1 VREWHDIGSRDQVER
16 DGRVILRVGGREIGV
31 LVDPS
36 DGRVKA
42 LRNRCPHVGSP
53 LCRGSV
59 RTREK
64 GGAPGLYALEDG
76 KVLRCPHHGWEFDLD
91 SGVCLDDPAMR
102 VAVYEVRE
110 VDGRVHVL
118 A

>member
-1 VREWHDIGSRDQVER
+1 MREWRDIASLEQVER
-16 DGRVILRVGGREIGV
+16 DGRVIVRVAGREIGV

-36 DGRVKA
+36 DGRLKA

-53 LCRGSV
+53 LCRGV
-59 RTREK
+59 LRTRER
-64 GGAPGLYALEDG
+64 GSPGQYDLEEG

-91 SGVCLDDPAMR
+91 TGVCLDDPSQR
-102 VAVYEVRE
+102 VAVYEVQV
-110 VDGRVHVL
+110 VDGRVQIR

>member
-1 VREWHDIGSRDQVER
+1 MKEWHDIASFEQLER
-16 DGRVILRVGGREIGV
+16 DGRVIVRVGGREIGV
-31 LVDPS
+31 FVDS
-36 DGRVKA
+36 GDDGLKA

-53 LCRGSV
+53 LCRGSL
-59 RTREK
+59 RTRER
-64 GGAPGLYALEDG
+64 GTPGRYELEDG

-91 SGVCLDDPAMR
+91 TGVCLDDPAMR
-102 VAVYEVRE
+102 VAVYDVRV